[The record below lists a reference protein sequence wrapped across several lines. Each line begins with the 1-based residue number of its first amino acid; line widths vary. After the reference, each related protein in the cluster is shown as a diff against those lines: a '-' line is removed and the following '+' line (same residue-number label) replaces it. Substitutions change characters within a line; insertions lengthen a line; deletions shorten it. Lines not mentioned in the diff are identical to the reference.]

1 MSNKMDNEI
10 SWQARNDARTEQ
22 KLRELASDLA
32 DRVEAGELSDVDAN
46 DHYSRVAARW
56 MAEV

>member
-1 MSNKMDNEI
+1 MDNEI